1 MRLFKARS
9 IVSRRDVER
18 TSPLMSDD
26 QDWRLQLD
34 LDEATDLDVLVTSVR
49 GGADQFERD
58 SRHAL
63 GEEIVLTH
71 DGSRFFAYA
80 PSESSIAAA
89 RDAIESVLEHEG
101 RKAAIRVSHWD
112 DGLRAWRQTDP
123 PLTSAEEERARA
135 DAEEHIRRASEQAAE
150 PETRTVVCVAG
161 KLVRKSFEQQML
173 DYASGLGLECELVE
187 HPHLL
192 STQIAFKVTGARS
205 NVDEFAGYVD
215 VQARS
220 GTRMDFGLV

>member
-1 MRLFKARS
+1 
-9 IVSRRDVER
+9 
-18 TSPLMSDD
+18 MSDD

-34 LDEATDLDVLVTSVR
+34 LDEATDLDGLVSRVR
-49 GGADQFERD
+49 SGEHEFERD
-58 SRHAL
+58 TKHAL
-63 GEEIVLTH
+63 SDDVVLTH

-80 PSESSIAAA
+80 PSESSIDGA
-89 RDAIESVLEHEG
+89 RDAIESVLQHER
-101 RKAAIRVSHWD
+101 RKATIRVSHWD
-112 DGLRAWRQTDP
+112 DGLRAWRQTEP
-123 PLTSAEEERARA
+123 PLTSAEEQQARA
-135 DAEEHIRRASEQAAE
+135 EAEENLRLAGEQAAR
-150 PETRTVVCVAG
+150 PETRTIVCVAG

-173 DYASGLGLECELVE
+173 NYAASLGLECEVVE

-192 STQIAFKVTGARS
+192 STQIAFKTTGATR